1 MALALLQALAITQVS
16 TYIFKYFSHMPLCLV
31 FSFLLFNVSG
41 YLWCMFPTSCG
52 SPLFRL
58 NPQYQ

>member
-16 TYIFKYFSHMPLCLV
+16 IYIFKYFSHMPLSSV
-31 FSFLLFNVSG
+31 FSFLLFNISG
-41 YLWCMFPTSCG
+41 YLWYMFPTSCG
-52 SPLFRL
+52 FPLFIL